1 MRRCLEQLLHF
12 CRIRSLAPHERRVEA
27 MIYTVT
33 LNPALDKTAIIEG
46 LTPNAVNRISSLRVD
61 PGGKGLNV
69 SKVIKE
75 LGGESVAYALL
86 AGDTGRVV
94 ERMLGNLGIDCRV
107 LRVEGETRTNL
118 KVIDTALGQN
128 TDINEPGP
136 ELTDE
141 QLDGML
147 AELVMEVRE
156 GDLVVLSGSLP
167 RGASVGTYRRWV
179 GALKSVGARV
189 FLDADGERLRQG
201 IKAAPDLVKPNELEL
216 GGMLGRVLDTDEK
229 VVAAARELI
238 GAGLDRVMVSM
249 GSAGALYVTREASV
263 KAHPV
268 RVEVGS
274 TVGAGDSVVA
284 ALAFADERGLG
295 LEEALRLAMATGA
308 ANVMQTGTQA
318 APRELVD
325 SLVGRVRL
333 TYL

>member
-1 MRRCLEQLLHF
+1 MRGCLEQLLHF

-107 LRVEGETRTNL
+107 LRAEGETRTNL
-118 KVIDTALGQN
+118 KVIDIALGQN

-189 FLDADGERLRQG
+189 FLDADGETLSQG

-238 GAGLDRVMVSM
+238 DAGLDRVMVSM
-249 GSAGALYVTREASV
+249 GPAGALYVTREASV

-295 LEEALRLAMATGA
+295 LEETLRLAMATGA